1 MFQIAPKYEIQ
12 MDVVSPLALI
22 EFLKTFL
29 VKEWAFNVQLLH
41 LLWLQCWFLNISNH
55 RQFDSSSFFIWQ
67 QVTIEN
73 LIVIQ

>member
-41 LLWLQCWFLNISNH
+41 KNVF
-55 RQFDSSSFFIWQ
+55 FDF
-67 QVTIEN
+67 
-73 LIVIQ
+73 

>member
-41 LLWLQCWFLNISNH
+41 LLSAFNVGSWTSVIIDSLTVH
-55 RQFDSSSFFIWQ
+55 RFSFD
-67 QVTIEN
+67 TN
-73 LIVIQ
+73 